1 MIGFGVVRAAVVCAD
16 RRGWDP
22 RAKPP
27 LLVAGGL
34 LALPRVDAA
43 AGTITL
49 RAWSPGEPL
58 ERGGFG
64 VMEPLSSA
72 PEVPASAVDF
82 VLVPALAVDLQGN
95 RLGYGKGLYDR
106 LLPTLPT
113 ALRCALAYDF
123 QLVSE
128 LPSSPTDAPVDVV
141 VTDARV
147 LRVESRDGRTGG
159 IS

>member
-1 MIGFGVVRAAVVCAD
+1 MRSRA
-16 RRGWDP
+16 
-22 RAKPP
+22 
-27 LLVAGGL
+27 
-34 LALPRVDAA
+34 
-43 AGTITL
+43 L
-49 RAWSPGEPL
+49 RSSSESSFAS
-58 ERGGFG
+58 RT
-64 VMEPLSSA
+64 VMMPM

>member
-1 MIGFGVVRAAVVCAD
+1 M
-16 RRGWDP
+16 
-22 RAKPP
+22 
-27 LLVAGGL
+27 